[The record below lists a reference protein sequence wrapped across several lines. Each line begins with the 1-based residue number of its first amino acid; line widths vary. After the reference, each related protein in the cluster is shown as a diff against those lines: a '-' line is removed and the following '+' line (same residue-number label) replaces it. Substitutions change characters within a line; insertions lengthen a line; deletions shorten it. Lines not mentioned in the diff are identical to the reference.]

1 MFGYSIVPRNLIN
14 PLFAVFIQGIIGARL
29 EALEDFCIGSLNLA
43 IALQMSNGRIAD
55 LDAQILTVALEGTAS
70 ELGPVVGD
78 DPVQD
83 PEPAHD

>member
-1 MFGYSIVPRNLIN
+1 
-14 PLFAVFIQGIIGARL
+14 
-29 EALEDFCIGSLNLA
+29 LA

-83 PEPAHD
+83 PEPTHD